1 MAGVQIDIFRVYVD
15 TIQPAPVMVDTE
27 SLQLRW
33 VMTYWRV
40 E

>member
-1 MAGVQIDIFRVYVD
+1 MVWVQIDILRVYVD

-27 SLQLRW
+27 YLQLRW
-33 VMTYWRV
+33 VMTYWHV